1 MTTTRT
7 DAAEAIAWRRRQHAL
22 ICDDVR
28 PWWHGTAVRASALP
42 EYWDYNA
49 LRVEGPAGDVE
60 VPELLAAA
68 DELQAGLSH
77 RRVEVEDEEAGAR
90 LRTGFAR
97 EGWAGERL
105 VWMKRTG
112 PAPRL
117 PAGAAAVREVP
128 FEATRELRRR
138 WHRGDG
144 WVGDETAVER
154 FLVLEARVAAIRR
167 PRAFAAHE
175 DDRLVGFASLFA
187 PEGAPA
193 AEVEQV
199 FVAPERRDLGVGAA
213 LVAAALSAAAR
224 PVQWIVAD
232 DEGRP
237 KRLYAR
243 LGFEPVWL
251 QHAFVRRPRPRPAR

>member
-1 MTTTRT
+1 MTTTRS
-7 DAAEAIAWRRRQHAL
+7 DAAEGIAWRRGQHAL

-28 PWWHGTAVRASALP
+28 SWWHGTAVRATALP

-49 LRVEGPAGDVE
+49 VRVEGPVGDVE
-60 VPELLAAA
+60 AAELLAAA

-90 LRTGFAR
+90 LRPGFAR
-97 EGWAGERL
+97 EGWAAERL
-105 VWMKRTG
+105 VWMRRTG
-112 PAPRL
+112 PAPGV
-117 PAGAAAVREVP
+117 PAGSAAVLEVP
-128 FEATRELRRR
+128 FEATQELRRR

-144 WVGDETAVER
+144 WVGEDVAVER
-154 FLVLEARVAAIRR
+154 FLVLEDRVAAVRR
-167 PRAFAAHE
+167 PRAFAARE
-175 DDRLVGFASLFA
+175 GDRLVGFASLFA

-199 FVAPERRDLGVGAA
+199 FVAPERRDRGLGAT
-213 LVAAALSAAAR
+213 LVAAALRAAGR

-237 KRLYAR
+237 KHLYAR

-251 QHAFVRRPRPRPAR
+251 QHAFVRRPRPRSER